1 MVLARD
7 LQAFIKFKQEQFQ
20 ELIDKKFSAGLQI
33 VQVTAKLQLLNNFVS
48 LMKLISVSPS
58 LIYL

>member
-7 LQAFIKFKQEQFQ
+7 LQAFMKFKQEQFQ
-20 ELIDKKFSAGLQI
+20 ELIHKKFSAGLQI
-33 VQVTAKLQLLNNFVS
+33 VQLSAKLQLLNNFVS

-58 LIYL
+58 LLYL